1 MVPYAYRSMRK
12 RKRQVLEEEESMDE
26 DDFKKAKDEFNQDL
40 LPQEFV
46 LPEDAT
52 GDHGS
57 HMSSHRCY
65 HSTVSGCFCV

>member
-1 MVPYAYRSMRK
+1 
-12 RKRQVLEEEESMDE
+12 MDE